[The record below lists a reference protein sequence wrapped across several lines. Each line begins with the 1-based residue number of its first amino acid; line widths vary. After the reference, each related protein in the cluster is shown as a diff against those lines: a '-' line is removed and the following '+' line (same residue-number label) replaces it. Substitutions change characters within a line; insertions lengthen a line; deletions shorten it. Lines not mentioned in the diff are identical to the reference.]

1 MSEFKKLSEYTDGK
15 ENKTSQVYI
24 TQNENS
30 RYMVLLYVAETNY
43 NEAVF
48 FDNERKA
55 EDFAEDWVLI

>member
-1 MSEFKKLSEYTDGK
+1 
-15 ENKTSQVYI
+15 
-24 TQNENS
+24 
-30 RYMVLLYVAETNY
+30 MVLLYVAETNY

>member
-1 MSEFKKLSEYTDGK
+1 MSEFRKLSEYTDEK
-15 ENKTSQVYI
+15 ENKTSQVYV
-24 TQNENS
+24 TQNDNS

>member
-1 MSEFKKLSEYTDGK
+1 MSEFRKLSEYTDEK

>member
-24 TQNENS
+24 AEGNS
-30 RYMVLLYVAETNY
+30 RYMVLLYAAVTDY

-48 FDNERKA
+48 FDDEQRA
-55 EDFAEDWVLI
+55 EDFAEDWVLR

>member
-1 MSEFKKLSEYTDGK
+1 MSEFRKLSEYTDGK
-15 ENKTSQVYI
+15 ENKISQVYV

-30 RYMVLLYVAETNY
+30 RYMVFLYVAETNY